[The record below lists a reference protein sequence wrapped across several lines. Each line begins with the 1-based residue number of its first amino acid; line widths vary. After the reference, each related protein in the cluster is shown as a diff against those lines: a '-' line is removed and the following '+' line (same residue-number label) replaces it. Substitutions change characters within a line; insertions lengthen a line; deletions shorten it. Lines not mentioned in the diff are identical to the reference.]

1 MDAKLIHP
9 AINVILLEMQKRLDN
24 AASIA
29 AAAVACSQAN
39 QIEKAVEVA
48 LGVEQATYEASR
60 LLDAASLLNR
70 LSRR

>member
-9 AINVILLEMQKRLDN
+9 AINVILLEMKKRLDS

-39 QIEKAVEVA
+39 QIEKAVEIA
-48 LGVEQATYEASR
+48 LDVEQSTYEVSR

-70 LSRR
+70 LSRS

>member
-39 QIEKAVEVA
+39 QIEKSCCRGRVRRRADN
-48 LGVEQATYEASR
+48 LRSR
-60 LLDAASLLNR
+60 SGCG
-70 LSRR
+70 